1 MPTPSCVQALRGL
14 LCLSVL
20 ALGACGRKDAPP
32 PDAATIAALRPAD
45 PRLAEIYETACQAC
59 HTMPDSGAPL
69 TGVATQWKPRLD
81 KGMPVLLRNVV
92 EGVNGMPAGGQ
103 CFACTTDDYEA
114 LIRFMSQPGR

>member
-1 MPTPSCVQALRGL
+1 
-14 LCLSVL
+14 
-20 ALGACGRKDAPP
+20 
-32 PDAATIAALRPAD
+32 
-45 PRLAEIYETACQAC
+45 
-59 HTMPDSGAPL
+59 MPDSGAPL
-69 TGVATQWKPRLD
+69 TGVTAQWKPRLD